1 MFGKAFGTPNV
12 VDFGSVNNSQEYYES
27 VTKGDFLSASRL
39 NPGTQK
45 AKGIFFL
52 QNKGKNIKSHFYQ
65 WNVPKHILFKA
76 GTTFNDS
83 SFNFP
88 VFARPCPLNPRH
100 GFVDSTICLNSEEL
114 NKVSALTLQAESD
127 AEILVTKPVDAAY
140 NAIINGGVI
149 TFAAGNDGA
158 TAGKGVN
165 YFYISSD
172 PLSDLLELSEKKV
185 IAENETPFYEFVFE
199 KNPYNPVNLVQVRSA
214 PKTPRVKDF
223 VPAPVV
229 VKNIL
234 KAEGDLLEWEALLKT
249 VDPTTTIIDHT
260 DGSLSSHYAIHAIVN
275 NIPIFTTYLPPVGS
289 TVQPTVE
296 NTEVN
301 EADVMAF
308 RRAFAAGFN
317 CGKSVLSD
325 SEYQGYNHNALMG
338 NVIRLGLTTLHN
350 YSSFS
355 FSKDYGAFGMIMGL
369 FCRAAF
375 AISMGETRYNRK
387 RINEK
392 YNGTSF
398 AKYYTEMSSSGRGD
412 CYSYM
417 YNLSSVEAQKAI
429 YTVYHIFDRM
439 KWDSS
444 YGGKKWAAC
453 TKSAVELF
461 NAAISGDIK
470 KVVELLN
477 VVINENHNGGRYLNK
492 VIGQHE
498 FDEAATDASMFAL
511 KNIHNIVDILHNAWQ
526 YYRAND
532 TVNMLNEFTTVN
544 LEWNSNNEAIKL
556 SNFYI
561 PATSSQKINK
571 IEWTGNGKAQVI
583 DLFNPVDNPFTGC
596 ACPACLP
603 EGKISL
609 FSIPFW
615 IVDENGQKVISK
627 SSLNKIL
634 SQMGF
639 HNVEIK

>member
-1 MFGKAFGTPNV
+1 MFGKTFGTPNV
-12 VDFGSVNNSQEYYES
+12 VEFSSVNNSQEYFES
-27 VTKGDFLSASRL
+27 VIKGDFLSTSRF

-114 NKVSALTLQAESD
+114 NKVSALTLQAEAD

-185 IAENETPFYEFVFE
+185 IAENEMPFYELVFE
-199 KNPYNPVNLVQVRSA
+199 KDVYTPVHLVQVRSA

-234 KAEGDLLEWEALLKT
+234 KAEGDLLEWESLLKT
-249 VDPTTTIIDHT
+249 VDPDTTIIDHT

-296 NTEVN
+296 NTEIN
-301 EADVMAF
+301 EVDVMDF
-308 RRAFAAGFN
+308 RKAFAVGFD
-317 CGKSVLSD
+317 CGNSIISN
-325 SEYQGYNHNALMG
+325 SEYQGHSINSLMG
-338 NVIRLGLTTLHN
+338 SVIRLGLATLHN

-355 FSKDYGAFGMIMGL
+355 FSKDYGAFGMIVGL

-375 AISMGETRYNRK
+375 AISMGESRYNRK

-392 YNGTSF
+392 YNGTLF
-398 AKYYTEMSSSGRGD
+398 AKYYSEMNVSGRSD
-412 CYSYM
+412 CYKYM
-417 YNLSSVEAQKAI
+417 YDLSSVEAQKAI

-453 TKSAVELF
+453 TKGAVELF
-461 NAAISGDIK
+461 NASISGDIK

-492 VIGQHE
+492 VVGQHE
-498 FDEAATDASMFAL
+498 FDEAAMNSSTFAL
-511 KNIHNIVDILHNAWQ
+511 KNIHNIVDILHHAWQ
-526 YYRAND
+526 YYRTND
-532 TVNMLNEFTTVN
+532 AINILNKLNNIN
-544 LEWNSNNEAIKL
+544 LEWSANSEAVKL
-556 SNFYI
+556 NNFYI
-561 PATSSQKINK
+561 PVTSSKKVNK
-571 IEWTGNGKAQVI
+571 IEWKGSEKLQVI
-583 DLFNPVDNPFTGC
+583 DLFNPVDSPFTGC
-596 ACPACLP
+596 ACTACLP
-603 EGKISL
+603 EGKLPL

-627 SSLNKIL
+627 ASLNKIL

-639 HNVEIK
+639 ESVEIK